1 MPSFGALG
9 IGGVVA
15 LVIGAVILF
24 DPEVAP
30 DYSIPVSVIA
40 TVAAVSGAVM
50 FLIVMLA
57 MKARKRPVVSG
68 REQLIG
74 ATGEVTAEA
83 DGGMYARIHG
93 EVWKVRS
100 GASLERG
107 QMVRVT
113 GIDGLVLAVEPTQKG
128 ERT

>member
-1 MPSFGALG
+1 MPSFGSLG
-9 IGGVVA
+9 IGGTIA
-15 LVIGAVILF
+15 IVIGSVILI
-24 DPEVAP
+24 DPDAAP
-30 DYSIPVSVIA
+30 GYSIPLPFIA
-40 TVAAVSGAVM
+40 TLAAVSAAMV
-50 FLIVMLA
+50 FLIVTMA
-57 MKARKRPVVSG
+57 VRARKRPVVSG

-83 DGGMYARIHG
+83 DDGVYARIHG

-113 GIDGLVLAVEPTQKG
+113 GIDGLVLAVEPAQKG
-128 ERT
+128 ERK